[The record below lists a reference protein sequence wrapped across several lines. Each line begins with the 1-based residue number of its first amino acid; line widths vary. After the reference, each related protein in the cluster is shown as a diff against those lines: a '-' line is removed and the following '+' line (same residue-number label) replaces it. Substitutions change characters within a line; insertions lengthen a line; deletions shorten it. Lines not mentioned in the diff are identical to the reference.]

1 MSKISKIFNYK
12 ILFILFSIS
21 LLIGQEPKPIKAGI
35 APSNYDYQGDLD
47 ALHYSIEI
55 GLGEKTNFIEAKVA
69 IKLVSKKDNPNLRL
83 DFTGLKIESFYVN
96 DIVSSYSY
104 DKGIIDKNLNGYN
117 YGDSLIIKVH
127 YSGKADDGLIIG
139 NNVHGNRTIFVD
151 NWPNRTRFWLPSID
165 HPSDKATVTYKIHAP
180 KKWKV
185 IANGYSWGKPT
196 KTINNAIGPKEDRL
210 TWSWKVNVPIPTYNM
225 VVGAADLEIRTVGLA
240 ACGNAPA
247 SMREDGCIE
256 VTYWVYPEDIE
267 NAKKSFKRADK
278 MVDYFTN
285 LIGPFPYEKLANVQ
299 TSTRFGGMENASAIF
314 YSEKGIA
321 DGRNIEGTVSHEI
334 AHQWFGDAVTEENW
348 HHLWLSEGFATYF
361 GALFFEN
368 ADGKESFDKKMKSSL
383 NRVINSKVS
392 NRPIIDYEQK
402 DLFKLLNSNNYPKG
416 GWVLHMLRGYLGDK
430 IFFEG
435 IREYYKT
442 YIHKSVLTEQFQ
454 RIMEDVSGESL
465 DWFFEQWIF
474 KPGYPRFLY
483 EEDWEIKSGS
493 KETLN
498 IKITQVQKKEWPI
511 FEIPTEICWYND
523 CREINLGKNVNTF
536 KFDFDKKP
544 LVNSKEILSI
554 ITMKKCSRLLGE
566 FNLIILLFS

>member
-1 MSKISKIFNYK
+1 MSKILKIFNYK

-21 LLIGQEPKPIKAGI
+21 LLIGQEPKPIKAGV
-35 APSNYDYQGDLD
+35 APSSYDYQGDLD

-55 GLGEKTNFIEAKVA
+55 GLGEKTDFIEAKVA

-247 SMREDGCIE
+247 SMRQDGCIE

-321 DGRNIEGTVSHEI
+321 DGRNIEGTV
-334 AHQWFGDAVTEENW
+334 
-348 HHLWLSEGFATYF
+348 
-361 GALFFEN
+361 
-368 ADGKESFDKKMKSSL
+368 
-383 NRVINSKVS
+383 
-392 NRPIIDYEQK
+392 
-402 DLFKLLNSNNYPKG
+402 
-416 GWVLHMLRGYLGDK
+416 
-430 IFFEG
+430 
-435 IREYYKT
+435 
-442 YIHKSVLTEQFQ
+442 
-454 RIMEDVSGESL
+454 
-465 DWFFEQWIF
+465 
-474 KPGYPRFLY
+474 
-483 EEDWEIKSGS
+483 
-493 KETLN
+493 
-498 IKITQVQKKEWPI
+498 
-511 FEIPTEICWYND
+511 
-523 CREINLGKNVNTF
+523 
-536 KFDFDKKP
+536 
-544 LVNSKEILSI
+544 
-554 ITMKKCSRLLGE
+554 
-566 FNLIILLFS
+566 

>member
-1 MSKISKIFNYK
+1 MSKILKIFNYK

-55 GLGEKTNFIEAKVA
+55 GLGEKTDFIEAKVA

-165 HPSDKATVTYKIHAP
+165 HPSDKATVTYNIHAP

-185 IANGYSWGKPT
+185 IANGYSLGKPT

-247 SMREDGCIE
+247 SMRQDGCIE

-278 MVDYFTN
+278 IVDYFTN

-321 DGRNIEGTVSHEI
+321 AGRNIEGTVSHEI

-361 GALFFEN
+361 GALFFES

-523 CREINLGKNVNTF
+523 CREINLEKNVNTF

-544 LVNSKEILSI
+544 LVKGTIDPKGWVLKEIV
-554 ITMKKCSRLLGE
+554 
-566 FNLIILLFS
+566 N

>member
-1 MSKISKIFNYK
+1 MSKISKIFKYK

-278 MVDYFTN
+278 IVDYFTN

-442 YIHKSVLTEQFQ
+442 YIHKSVLTDQFQ

-511 FEIPTEICWYND
+511 FEIPTEICWDND

-544 LVNSKEILSI
+544 LVKGTIDPKGWVLKEIV
-554 ITMKKCSRLLGE
+554 
-566 FNLIILLFS
+566 N